1 VYSNKVPFSQFIF
14 HLIPELKNIPQIK
27 SIVTKN
33 MKKVNG
39 KSSNIKS
46 VKSRIPCVDNGLELL
61 NKHWFWLDLIRLHIV
76 HYSEFVRLFSYINL
90 NPSCTPQTLLI
101 AIYYSGYQYRKDKP
115 PVLTKYMERLFDLN
129 FRKVIYKPS
138 FQNLQ
143 ALYIYMNEY
152 FGSGK
157 LSLSRACLAHIT
169 RMSYALGI
177 HVNTNHF
184 SNDTKFERKNMFQ
197 EISSFDLLFSGSFK
211 LRPNYIAELPNLDPS
226 LYRASKYL
234 IPENLLNSE
243 ISNNRLNIL
252 KSTMNSLKKLYGNKT
267 IELIRFDFIS
277 ATNDIELE
285 NLCIDRVNLLNRSYN
300 ELTANMCEL
309 KKEYSEFTKEIE
321 IFEIKFH
328 PSRFHIALI
337 ILEYGRIN
345 QFNSSQALLRET
357 LKVCDSMYFYL
368 HQNPN
373 TLDFHNYLL
382 CFTYLSILKQ
392 LDQIES
398 GIIISRVTNIFQT
411 LSPDEFN
418 NLNYLM
424 LSSALKII
432 KK

>member
-1 VYSNKVPFSQFIF
+1 V
-14 HLIPELKNIPQIK
+14 
-27 SIVTKN
+27 
-33 MKKVNG
+33 
-39 KSSNIKS
+39 
-46 VKSRIPCVDNGLELL
+46 
-61 NKHWFWLDLIRLHIV
+61 WLDLIRLHIL
-76 HYSEFVRLFSYINL
+76 HYSEFVRLLSYSNL
-90 NPSCTPQTLLI
+90 NPNCIPQTLLI
-101 AIYYSGYQYRKDKP
+101 AIYYSGYQFRKDKP
-115 PVLTKYMERLFDLN
+115 PALTKYMERLFDLN
-129 FRKVIYKPS
+129 FRKVICKPS

-177 HVNTNHF
+177 HINTNRF
-184 SNDTKFERKNMFQ
+184 SNDTKFERKNLFR

-211 LRPNYIAELPNLDPS
+211 LKPSYIAELPNLDPS

-243 ISNNRLNIL
+243 IINNRLNML
-252 KSTMNSLKKLYGNKT
+252 KSTMNSFKKLYGNKT
-267 IELIRFDFIS
+267 IELIRFDFVS

-285 NLCIDRVNLLNRSYN
+285 KLCKDRLDLLNKSYN
-300 ELTANMCEL
+300 ELTATVRKL
-309 KKEYSEFTKEIE
+309 KIEYSEFTKEIE

-357 LKVCDSMYFYL
+357 LKVCDNMYFYL
-368 HQNPN
+368 QQDPN
-373 TLDFHNYLL
+373 TLDFYNYLL

-398 GIIISRVTNIFQT
+398 GIIISRVNNIFET